1 MASTVLS
8 MRFKFSLRFRMA
20 ASAMSSEVFF
30 ETAQIEA
37 PMTAKMSTMT
47 KVRRAKPFR
56 SRTAFSVV
64 FITAAHPSPS
74 KFACLTVRH
83 QRGNCKAKT
92 AYDKGKT
99 RRGRKEMPIKKLLR
113 QGNRR
118 SFAQY
123 ARRRRG

>member
-56 SRTAFSVV
+56 SLSL
-64 FITAAHPSPS
+64 IHI
-74 KFACLTVRH
+74 L
-83 QRGNCKAKT
+83 NN
-92 AYDKGKT
+92 
-99 RRGRKEMPIKKLLR
+99 PI
-113 QGNRR
+113 
-118 SFAQY
+118 
-123 ARRRRG
+123 

>member
-64 FITAAHPSPS
+64 FIAAAHPSPS

-113 QGNRR
+113 QGYRR
-118 SFAQY
+118 S
-123 ARRRRG
+123 